1 MNYNLTQ
8 QYQLNIPLVQLLTE
22 NIQEVILLP
31 GKFNVTYC
39 HSVYITVAGSYSH
52 AMHDNIKIF
61 FSMIFP

>member
-1 MNYNLTQ
+1 MSNELYFNTALPVK
-8 QYQLNIPLVQLLTE
+8 YPFMTE

-39 HSVYITVAGSYSH
+39 ESVYITVAGSYSH